1 MYPQYKF
8 YLENLDGNLLLIL
21 TARKKKKT
29 KTTVYQI
36 NYISYNTIDDV
47 QKYIETPI
55 AKLKSNLLGTLFTLY
70 DFGIKPS
77 HASHKTHAQ
86 TSSNESPLDND
97 NINNTTTN
105 NTMNNNSQQDE
116 TAHVNPNMNES
127 ETYNA
132 SNNGSVNP
140 STESTHNNDIVVV
153 DEDNSDKRKE
163 FASVS
168 YELNVLG
175 IKGPRQMSV
184 VIPGMDSKYN
194 REDYVL
200 KYGQDSLHSAWK
212 KIESNLK
219 YNSQQAKANTL
230 SKLQTFK
237 RSLFQLGPA
246 YYTAKST
253 EDLNQV
259 KIGPNM
265 VSNNNSSSSKK
276 LEIEENVVKLVNK
289 QPSFHRELKSFA
301 LNFRGRVTQASV
313 KNFQIVHEFNTDY
326 IVMQFGKVD
335 KDAYTCDYS
344 YPMCALQ
351 AFGVALTSLDNKLG
365 CD

>member
-8 YLENLDGNLLLIL
+8 YLENLDGNLLLLL

-36 NYISYNTIDDV
+36 NYISFNTINNV

-55 AKLKSNLLGTLFTLY
+55 AKLKSNLLGTQFKLY

-77 HASHKTHAQ
+77 STSNMSAVKT
-86 TSSNESPLDND
+86 TNESPLNDNLKTETNNINYDND
-97 NINNTTTN
+97 S
-105 NTMNNNSQQDE
+105 NNNNNNDDE
-116 TAHVNPNMNES
+116 TNHENEIN
-127 ETYNA
+127 NA
-132 SNNGSVNP
+132 SNNESINP
-140 STESTHNNDIVVV
+140 STESTHINDQAQI
-153 DEDNSDKRKE
+153 DENQSESNRKE
-163 FASVS
+163 YLSVS

-175 IKGPRQMSV
+175 FKGPRQMSV
-184 VIPGMDSKYN
+184 VIPGMDSAYN

-200 KYGQDSLHSAWK
+200 KNETDSLHAAWK

-219 YNSQQAKANTL
+219 YNQQTLRSKTATL

-246 YYTAKST
+246 YYTGKST
-253 EDLNQV
+253 EDLSQQV
-259 KIGPNM
+259 PIKKI
-265 VSNNNSSSSKK
+265 
-276 LEIEENVVKLVNK
+276 EIEENVVKLINK
-289 QPSFHRELKSFA
+289 QPSFHRELRSFA

-313 KNFQIVHEFNTDY
+313 KNFQIVHEINTDY
-326 IVMQFGKVD
+326 IVMQFGKVQ

-344 YPMCALQ
+344 YPICALQ
-351 AFGVALTSLDNKLG
+351 AFAAALTSLDNKLG